1 MSLAGQK
8 LRFKAAQRPFVIVR
22 STLVSRPSKSGP
34 AWLLSA
40 ISRLMQCSEKAQGRV
55 VTTGSDQIRAYG
67 RESRLGR
74 RLCRFTDDDERR
86 PVFRFDQIGLLR
98 MIDHCQHGLPQ
109 RFVAA
114 NAQLSHGAGGRSLL
128 VSHWEVETN
137 SAVALMTGTFAAL
150 QAAASSL
157 DDQALAPR
165 INSAGSRFLKQS
177 PPCPP
182 S

>member
-1 MSLAGQK
+1 VTGPLQVVWLSGSASGYWCANAKLENSATFAGTVAGMTGHDTIDFADIDLTKAQAASYSGDISGGTLSWSGCRVGLAPTGK
-8 LRFKAAQRPFVIVR
+8 RRLFTAH
-22 STLVSRPSKSGP
+22 
-34 AWLLSA
+34 A

-109 RFVAA
+109 RF
-114 NAQLSHGAGGRSLL
+114 
-128 VSHWEVETN
+128 
-137 SAVALMTGTFAAL
+137 AV
-150 QAAASSL
+150 
-157 DDQALAPR
+157 R
-165 INSAGSRFLKQS
+165 
-177 PPCPP
+177 
-182 S
+182 